1 MRHLWGRGFDTMGE
15 ISSHTKWTLRDKYIV
30 ITGATSGIGLAAA
43 KVFAERGAKLGIIAR
58 NEVKANDVMT
68 QIENLTN
75 GNAVVDIFFADMAS
89 QQSIRRVA
97 TEILERCPRIDILVN
112 NAGAL
117 FQTRQLTE
125 DGLEMTWAVNHLGPF
140 LLTNLLLERLKES
153 VPARVI
159 TTASH
164 GHKMAKKGIDFGD
177 LDAEQLYRGVRKF
190 MGGPTMRYAQTK
202 LANILFTSELAQRLE
217 GTSVSAYSFDPG
229 LVNTNFNQD
238 NGLVARLTM
247 AAMKPFSRTPEEGAE
262 TLIWLAESTGVTNHS
277 GCYYADKQIGKTS
290 EAALDKDAAKRL
302 WDISE
307 KQIRE

>member
-1 MRHLWGRGFDTMGE
+1 MGKGRGSCTMGE
-15 ISSHTKWTLRDKYIV
+15 IPSHTKWTLRDKYIV

-43 KVFAERGAKLGIIAR
+43 KAFAERGAKLGIIAR
-58 NEVKANDVMT
+58 NEAKANDAMT
-68 QIENLTN
+68 QIKNVTN
-75 GNAVVDIFFADMAS
+75 GNVVVDLFLADMAS

-97 TEILERCPRIDILVN
+97 TDILERCPRIDILVN

-117 FQTRQLTE
+117 FQTRKLTE

-153 VPARVI
+153 APARVI

-177 LDAEQLYRGVRKF
+177 LDAEQLYRGVKKF

-262 TLIWLAESTGVTNHS
+262 TLIWLAELNGFIDHS
-277 GCYYADKQIGKTS
+277 GCYYADKQVGKTS
-290 EAALDKDAAKRL
+290 EAALDKDVAKRL

-307 KQIRE
+307 QQTGG

>member
-1 MRHLWGRGFDTMGE
+1 MRHLWGRGFDTMGD
-15 ISSHTKWTLRDKYIV
+15 IPSHTKWTLRDKYIV

-43 KVFAERGAKLGIIAR
+43 KVFAERGAKLGIIAL

-75 GNAVVDIFFADMAS
+75 GNAMVDIFFADMAS
-89 QQSIRRVA
+89 QQSIRQVA

-140 LLTNLLLERLKES
+140 LLTNLLLGRLKES
-153 VPARVI
+153 APARVI

-164 GHKMAKKGIDFGD
+164 GHKMAKRGIDFGD
-177 LDAEQLYRGVRKF
+177 LDAEQLYRGVKKF
-190 MGGPTMRYAQTK
+190 MGGPTMRYAQSK
-202 LANILFTSELAQRLE
+202 LANILFTTELARQLE
-217 GTSVSAYSFDPG
+217 GTGVSTYSFDPG
-229 LVNTNFNQD
+229 LVATNFNQD

-277 GCYYADKQIGKTS
+277 GCYYADKKIGKTS
-290 EAALDKDAAKRL
+290 EAALDKGAAKRL

>member
-1 MRHLWGRGFDTMGE
+1 MGD
-15 ISSHTKWTLRDKYIV
+15 IPSHTKWTLRDKYIV

-75 GNAVVDIFFADMAS
+75 GNAMVDIFFADMAS
-89 QQSIRRVA
+89 QQSIRQVA

-140 LLTNLLLERLKES
+140 LLTNLLLGRLKES
-153 VPARVI
+153 APARVI

-164 GHKMAKKGIDFGD
+164 GHKMAKRGIDFGD
-177 LDAEQLYRGVRKF
+177 LDAEQLYRGVKKF
-190 MGGPTMRYAQTK
+190 MGGPTMRYAQSK
-202 LANILFTSELAQRLE
+202 LANILFTTELARQLE
-217 GTSVSAYSFDPG
+217 GTGVSTYSFDPG
-229 LVNTNFNQD
+229 LVATNFNQD

-277 GCYYADKQIGKTS
+277 GCYYADKKIGKTS
-290 EAALDKDAAKRL
+290 EAALDKGAAKRL

>member
-1 MRHLWGRGFDTMGE
+1 MGD
-15 ISSHTKWTLRDKYIV
+15 IPSHTKWNLRDKYIV

-58 NEVKANDVMT
+58 NEVKAKDVMT

-89 QQSIRRVA
+89 QQSIRQVA

-140 LLTNLLLERLKES
+140 LLTNLLLGCLKES
-153 VPARVI
+153 APARVI

-164 GHKMAKKGIDFGD
+164 GHKMAKKGIDFDD
-177 LDAEQLYRGVRKF
+177 LDAEQLYRGVKKF
-190 MGGPTMRYAQTK
+190 MGGPTMRYAQSK
-202 LANILFTSELAQRLE
+202 LANILFTTELARQLE
-217 GTSVSAYSFDPG
+217 GTGVSVYSFDPG
-229 LVNTNFNQD
+229 LVATNFNQD

>member
-1 MRHLWGRGFDTMGE
+1 MRHLWGRGFDAMGD
-15 ISSHTKWTLRDKYIV
+15 IPSHTKWTLRDKYIV

-89 QQSIRRVA
+89 QQSIRQVA

-140 LLTNLLLERLKES
+140 LLTNLLLGRLKES
-153 VPARVI
+153 APARVI

-177 LDAEQLYRGVRKF
+177 LDAEQLYRGVKKF
-190 MGGPTMRYAQTK
+190 MGGPTMRYAQSK
-202 LANILFTSELAQRLE
+202 LANILFTAELARQLE
-217 GTSVSAYSFDPG
+217 GTGVSAYSFDPG
-229 LVNTNFNQD
+229 LVATNFNQD

-277 GCYYADKQIGKTS
+277 GCYYADKQIGKMS
-290 EAALDKDAAKRL
+290 EATLDKDAAKRL

-307 KQIRE
+307 KQIGE

>member
-1 MRHLWGRGFDTMGE
+1 MGKGRGFCTMGE
-15 ISSHTKWTLRDKYIV
+15 IPSHTKWKLRDKYIL

-43 KVFAERGAKLGIIAR
+43 KAFAERGAKLGIIAR
-58 NEVKANDVMT
+58 NEAKADDAMT
-68 QIENLTN
+68 QIKDVTN
-75 GNAVVDIFFADMAS
+75 GNVVVDLFLADMAS
-89 QQSIRRVA
+89 QQSIRRIA
-97 TEILERCPRIDILVN
+97 TDILERCPRIDILVN

-117 FQTRQLTE
+117 FQTRKITE

-153 VPARVI
+153 APARVI

-164 GHKMAKKGIDFGD
+164 GHKIAKKGIDFGD
-177 LDAEQLYRGVRKF
+177 LDAEQLYRGVKKF

-217 GTSVSAYSFDPG
+217 GTGVSAYSFDPG

-262 TLIWLAESTGVTNHS
+262 TLIWLAESNGFIDHS
-277 GCYYADKQIGKTS
+277 GCYYADKQVGKTS
-290 EAALDKDAAKRL
+290 EAALDKDVAKRL

-307 KQIRE
+307 KQTGG